1 MTENGNGQEVVKV
14 MLKDG
19 KMTTTFN
26 TGLNMAVMSHA
37 IRLLSL
43 ELDNAII
50 GNQDKKSNIE
60 VPHTII
66 DKMRRGMKL

>member
-19 KMTTTFN
+19 KITVTFGDAN
-26 TGLNMAVMSHA
+26 LAIISHA
-37 IRLLSL
+37 LRLASL
-43 ELDNAII
+43 EVDNVII
-50 GNQDKKSNIE
+50 GNQQPKSNLT
-60 VPHTII
+60 VPKTVI